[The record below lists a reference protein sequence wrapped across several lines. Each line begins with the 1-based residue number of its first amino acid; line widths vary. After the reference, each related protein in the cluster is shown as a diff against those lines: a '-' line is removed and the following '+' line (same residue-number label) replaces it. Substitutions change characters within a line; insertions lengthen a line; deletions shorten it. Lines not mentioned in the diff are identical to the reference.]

1 MGKLNSI
8 LSAIVLTLSAM
19 LFTSCDEDVYVGST
33 LQGTWS
39 GNLYAYSEW
48 NGRMYRASY
57 SEIEFDGDPFRVE
70 SGTGTWV
77 DHYAGDAPWRYY
89 VDHFSWRV
97 NRGVINI
104 RFWSDGFETYIS
116 DYRLNNNYFEGYIY
130 LGSNSGEEYFELRK
144 LSDATSWSGYE
155 DGYYYW
161 DDYYY
166 VRGTRAEKAA
176 DVDSTTT
183 MLRPTHRL
191 GK

>member
-8 LSAIVLTLSAM
+8 LSAIVLAMSAM

-48 NGRMYRASY
+48 NDRMYRASY
-57 SEIEFDGDPFRVE
+57 SEIEFDGDPFRTTT
-70 SGTGTWV
+70 GTGTWV

-97 NRGVINI
+97 SNGCIHL
-104 RFWSDGFETYIS
+104 RFWGDGFETYIS

-144 LSDATSWSGYE
+144 ISDCTSWNSWDY
-155 DGYYYW
+155 GYYDW
-161 DDYYY
+161 DDYY
-166 VRGTRAEKAA
+166 VRGTRANPAA
-176 DVDSTTT
+176 DVDTTAAP
-183 MLRPTHRL
+183 LRPVHRI